1 MKKPLVILLLLF
13 SFVSAQET
21 IAVIEFEGKG
31 ISQVEASALSD
42 ELEIHLS
49 NFSGYTVVERGKM
62 EEVLE
67 EQGFQQSG
75 CVSEEC
81 AVEVGKM
88 LGTKVIV
95 VGSISKV
102 GSTFSVNAKIVDV
115 ETGKIDKTANYK
127 YRGQIDGLLVTGMA
141 QVASQLTGQS
151 INQAAVATTPTPV
164 PTPRPVAPRKKVG
177 SIYIN
182 TEPKNAIVKVDG
194 IGYGRSPTTV
204 ENLSPGN
211 HRVEIIKLGFVTS
224 LKTVEVMIDE
234 MTNVD
239 FDLYTIPK
247 ISINSNPSGA
257 IIKINGK
264 EVAKT
269 PISIIELDPG
279 NYTVSISFYLYEDF
293 TKDLIL
299 EPGDTIDI
307 AANLIQKAGAI
318 DLTSIQPSS
327 YILTGQ
333 DGKVAY
339 KGTTPSL
346 LDKVN
351 IGKYELM
358 LKSEGYIALKKN
370 ITVLHKETLKTNVTM
385 RSMEEINR
393 EIQSLKAR
401 SMRMLLFAAV
411 TGFVGGVSYY
421 SSEQAYAK
429 YSNGSRDAVSLRKTF
444 ETLDIVAPASGGL
457 GGVMG
462 VSAFMNYTKS
472 QYYKSVLDKGFII
485 DISN

>member
-1 MKKPLVILLLLF
+1 
-13 SFVSAQET
+13 
-21 IAVIEFEGKG
+21 
-31 ISQVEASALSD
+31 
-42 ELEIHLS
+42 
-49 NFSGYTVVERGKM
+49 
-62 EEVLE
+62 
-67 EQGFQQSG
+67 SG

-358 LKSEGYIALKKN
+358 LKS
-370 ITVLHKETLKTNVTM
+370 
-385 RSMEEINR
+385 
-393 EIQSLKAR
+393 
-401 SMRMLLFAAV
+401 
-411 TGFVGGVSYY
+411 
-421 SSEQAYAK
+421 
-429 YSNGSRDAVSLRKTF
+429 
-444 ETLDIVAPASGGL
+444 
-457 GGVMG
+457 
-462 VSAFMNYTKS
+462 
-472 QYYKSVLDKGFII
+472 
-485 DISN
+485 